1 MYKQLLGDHRKITDK
16 YKAVE
21 KDLAF
26 TKSNCLADRNTIF
39 SEVDISIVD

>member
-16 YKAVE
+16 YKAAE

-26 TKSNCLADRNTIF
+26 TKSKCLADRNTIF
-39 SEVDISIVD
+39 SEVDISVVD